1 VVLPP
6 AGQTRARI
14 VDRMAE
20 LMLQQKI
27 TKMRQR
33 RSAPLIL
40 ELDLTDGLAEE
51 PPSDPVSALLTMRRS
66 RLADVLDG
74 LRRARADD
82 RVRAL
87 VVKLGG
93 RPIGLARVQELRAAV
108 REFARSGKAT
118 VAWAETFG
126 ESSPGNVPY
135 YLATAFDKI
144 YLQQSGELG
153 LTGIGLQQLFFR
165 DAMDKLGLDY
175 QVAKRK
181 EYKSATER
189 LTERGFTAP
198 AREAMQ
204 RVVGSLTQQLTDAIA
219 ERLRISGDEARALID
234 RGPFLASEALNH
246 RLVDALGYR
255 DEVYAD
261 VRKDAGPNAYLL
273 YLSRYQRS
281 RALAQ
286 RARKLPNPTEDV
298 VALIHASGPI
308 RRGRS
313 GRGPVG
319 GGAMGSDTIAA
330 ALRAAASDHRAKA
343 IVLRVNSPGGSY
355 VASDTIWREV
365 VRARAAS
372 KPVVVSMADMAAS
385 GGYFIAMAADAIV
398 AQPGTLTGSIGVFSG
413 KPVTANL
420 LERAGVSVDVVA
432 EGRHADMFTTT
443 RPFTDEE
450 WDRLNTWLDRVYEDF
465 TSKVA
470 EGRGLSM
477 DKVHDVARGRVWTG
491 ADAAANGLVDELGGL
506 QTAVA
511 LARRKAGLPD
521 TTPLRLFPRAH
532 PLDRLRPPESSEDR
546 AAGQASLLAESW
558 GPVWRL
564 AAEAGLTPFGPL
576 QLPGHWAIH

>member
-1 VVLPP
+1 
-6 AGQTRARI
+6 
-14 VDRMAE
+14 
-20 LMLQQKI
+20 
-27 TKMRQR
+27 
-33 RSAPLIL
+33 
-40 ELDLTDGLAEE
+40 
-51 PPSDPVSALLTMRRS
+51 
-66 RLADVLDG
+66 
-74 LRRARADD
+74 
-82 RVRAL
+82 
-87 VVKLGG
+87 VK
-93 RPIGLARVQELRAAV
+93 
-108 REFARSGKAT
+108 EFARTGKAT

-126 ESSPGNVPY
+126 EFSPGNVPY

-144 YLQQSGELG
+144 YLQPSGELD
-153 LTGIGLQQLFFR
+153 LTGISLQQLFFR
-165 DAMDKLGLDY
+165 GAMDKLGLDY

-181 EYKSATER
+181 EYKSAADR

-204 RVVGSLTQQLTDAIA
+204 RLVVSLTQQLTDAIA
-219 ERLRISGDEARALID
+219 ERLRVSDADARALID
-234 RGPFLASEALNH
+234 HGPFLATEALND

-261 VRKDAGPNAYLL
+261 VRASAGPGAYLL

-286 RARKLPNPTEDV
+286 RARKLPNPAEDV

-330 ALRAAASDHRAKA
+330 AVRAAAGDHRAKA

-365 VRARAAS
+365 VRARAAG
-372 KPVVVSMADMAAS
+372 KPVVVSMADVAAS
-385 GGYFIAMAADAIV
+385 GGYFIAMAADTIV
-398 AQPGTLTGSIGVFSG
+398 AQPGTLTGSIGVLGG

-420 LERAGVSVDVVA
+420 LERAGVSVDAVT

-443 RPFTDEE
+443 RPFSDEE
-450 WDRLNTWLDRVYEDF
+450 WARLNTWLDRIYEDF

-470 EGRGLSM
+470 EGRGLSI

-506 QTAVA
+506 DTAVA
-511 LARRKAGLPD
+511 LARRQAGLPD

-532 PLDRLRPPESSEDR
+532 PLDRVRPPESSEDR
-546 AAGQASLLAESW
+546 AAAQASLLAESW

-564 AAEAGLTPFGPL
+564 AAWAGLAPFGPL
-576 QLPGHWAIH
+576 QLPGQWVIH

>member
-1 VVLPP
+1 MVE
-6 AGQTRARI
+6 G
-14 VDRMAE
+14 MAE

-51 PPSDPVSALLTMRRS
+51 PPTDPVSALLTMRRS

-108 REFARSGKAT
+108 KEFARSGKAT

-126 ESSPGNVPY
+126 EFSPGNVPY
-135 YLATAFDKI
+135 YLATAFGKI
-144 YLQQSGELG
+144 YLQPSGELD
-153 LTGIGLQQLFFR
+153 LTGISLQQLFFR

-181 EYKSATER
+181 EYKSAADR

-204 RVVGSLTQQLTDAIA
+204 RLVASLTQQLTEAIA
-219 ERLRISGDEARALID
+219 ERLRISDADARALID
-234 RGPFLASEALNH
+234 HGPFLATEALND

-261 VRKDAGPNAYLL
+261 VRAGAGPDAYLL
-273 YLSRYQRS
+273 YLGRYQRS

-286 RARKLPNPTEDV
+286 RARRLPNPAGDV

-313 GRGPVG
+313 GRGPAG

-330 ALRAAASDHRAKA
+330 ALRAATRDHRAKA
-343 IVLRVNSPGGSY
+343 IVLRVDSPGGSY

-365 VRARAAS
+365 VRARATG
-372 KPVVVSMADMAAS
+372 KPVVVSMADVAAS

-398 AQPGTLTGSIGVFSG
+398 AQPGTLTGSIGVLGG

-420 LERAGVSVDVVA
+420 LERAGVTVDAVT

-443 RPFTDEE
+443 RPFSDEE
-450 WDRLNTWLDRVYEDF
+450 WARLNTWLDRIYEDF

-491 ADAAANGLVDELGGL
+491 ADAAANGLVDQLGGL
-506 QTAVA
+506 GTAVA
-511 LARRKAGLPD
+511 LARRRAGLPD
-521 TTPLRLFPRAH
+521 TAPLRLFPRAH

-546 AAGQASLLAESW
+546 AAAQAGLFTESW

-564 AAEAGLTPFGPL
+564 AAGAGLPPFGPL
-576 QLPGHWAIH
+576 QLPGRWLIQ